1 MEKAMK
7 FMSILVLAGLFLG
20 TSANALDILEY
31 KEKAVAEVK
40 AKDAPYAYH
49 FYAEWCTI
57 CLAQKRAIQ
66 SLENDKDLKNYTI
79 FLVDFD
85 FQRKIKAEYGVER
98 QSTIILFRSGQELT
112 RSLAVKEKEKLEEF
126 LKKGL

>member
-1 MEKAMK
+1 MK
-7 FMSILVLAGLFLG
+7 SVSILLLAGLFFG
-20 TSANALDILEY
+20 SSANALEIVDY
-31 KEKAVAEVK
+31 REKAYEEAK
-40 AKDAPYAYH
+40 AKDAPYAFH

-66 SLENDKDLKNYTI
+66 ALENDKDLKNYTI

-85 FQRKIKAEYGVER
+85 FQRKIKAQYGVER
-98 QSTIILFRSGQELT
+98 QSTIILFRGGQELT

>member
-1 MEKAMK
+1 MK
-7 FMSILVLAGLFLG
+7 FLYLMLIAGLF
-20 TSANALDILEY
+20 TAPSANAIEILEY
-31 KEKAVAEVK
+31 KEKAFEEAK
-40 AKDAPYAYH
+40 AKDAPYAFH

-66 SLENDKDLKNYTI
+66 SLENDKDLKDYTI

-85 FQRKIKAEYGVER
+85 FQRKIKAAHNVER
-98 QSTIILFRSGQELT
+98 QSTIILFRNGQEIT
-112 RSLAVKEKEKLEEF
+112 RSLGIKEKEKLEEF